1 MSHWPNKYVIGLT
14 GNIAVG
20 KSIVRQ
26 MLQHLGAYTIDAD
39 GLVHQAMAPGAPA
52 YKPIVQTFGELILD
66 AEKRINRATLGSIVF
81 SNPQALARLEA
92 ITHPIVRQGVNILTS
107 RAQQKVIV
115 IEAIKLL
122 EGELAAACDEI
133 WVVNARP
140 ETQYQRLLEKRK
152 MSPEE
157 AKKRILAQG
166 PQGEKLKRATV
177 VIENNTDIEETWRQ
191 VQNGWNAIAKKLEA
205 QAAQEK
211 RKQAQ
216 DALTVPTRPEVI
228 KPPQQPAPK
237 PAPTPTPV
245 AEANA
250 ASPTKLDTSGLSI
263 KRGMPT
269 NAQGIADFITA
280 QSGQRVERMDVM
292 LSFGQKSYFL
302 AMDGG
307 EKIVGL
313 MGWQV
318 ENLITRID
326 EYYVDSKSVR
336 RVVIHAL
343 IRAVEAASHELQSEV
358 GFVFTPQNTEAS
370 MLEIFKENGYEP
382 TTVKDIKIP
391 AWREAIQDANVTGAL
406 ILQKQLRKDR
416 VLTPI

>member
-1 MSHWPNKYVIGLT
+1 VSHWPNKYVIGLT

-66 AEKRINRATLGSIVF
+66 ADKRINRAALGSIVF

-92 ITHPIVRQGVNILTS
+92 ITHPIVRQGVNILAG
-107 RAQQKVIV
+107 RAQQKVVV

-122 EGELAAACDEI
+122 EGDLASVCDEI
-133 WVVNARP
+133 WVVNAKP
-140 ETQYQRLLEKRK
+140 EMQYQRLIEKRK
-152 MSPEE
+152 MPAEE

-166 PQGEKLKRATV
+166 PQAEKLKRATL

-191 VQNGWNAIAKKLEA
+191 VQNGWNAIAKKLDA
-205 QAAQEK
+205 LAAEEK
-211 RKQAQ
+211 RKQVQNAP
-216 DALTVPTRPEVI
+216 TVATRPEAV
-228 KPPQQPAPK
+228 KPAPPK
-237 PAPTPTPV
+237 PAPSP
-245 AEANA
+245 AEESA
-250 ASPTKLDTSGLSI
+250 ASSVKLDTSGLSI

-269 NAQGIADFITA
+269 NAQAIADFITV
-280 QSGQRVERMDVM
+280 QSGQKVERMDVM

-302 AMDGG
+302 ALEGSD
-307 EKIVGL
+307 KIVGL

-326 EYYVDSKSVR
+326 EYYVDAKSVR

-343 IRAVEAASHELQSEV
+343 IGAVEAASHELQSEV
-358 GFVFTPQNTEAS
+358 GFVFTPQSTEAAL
-370 MLEIFKENGYEP
+370 LEIFKENGYEP